1 MLSQQELELASEQQ
15 RQPCRLQRHTV
26 VMPQGLDAS
35 SLTWTGLDCAA
46 LCGGDERWGK
56 GRGVRLIRS
65 VSPHPLPAFPIYHF
79 EDKDSHT
86 KRCPQHQCL
95 HPLRGK
101 VQSLR
106 EKTKLNS
113 FSVLLLSPP
122 STPHCPLPV
131 GWSYDVGLRTHCN
144 NPHSVCSIPVWGEQ
158 LMILGLFSWI
168 LWHDDMDFF
177 LHFEIWN
184 PNIWLSFW
192 GNSHPLPWQDDPFG
206 RLHYLKLNVCQHA
219 LQHHSYKNC
228 CLYFSPA
235 PLQDRLLKDMMP
247 RTSIMHQVFFVG
259 AQWQR
264 SERAGYTQHII
275 ACLILQPRCQWTP
288 VWLSGCLTR
297 KSWYPACMEMDNC
310 CCCLF
315 YLHIHL
321 FATPTTWHLV
331 WYHVERRDIHASN
344 CTQDWFPS
352 TLSFWPLVWIIIL
365 QRQILLDYF
374 FPPFKETFRLCWQFA
389 KRNQELC
396 GEPSGY
402 GDFWYFW
409 YTKASGQYTGEHGQL
424 W

>member
-131 GWSYDVGLRTHCN
+131 GWSYDIGLRTHCN

-247 RTSIMHQVFFVG
+247 RTSIMHQVFLWVHSDSD
-259 AQWQR
+259 QR
-264 SERAGYTQHII
+264 ELGTLSISSPALFCSHAVSEHRCDSVDVWPGSHD
-275 ACLILQPRCQWTP
+275 ILPAWKWITAAAVYFISTSISLLHPQLGISFDIMWSAETFTP
-288 VWLSGCLTR
+288 ATVLKIDSHRPSHSDHLSGL
-297 KSWYPACMEMDNC
+297 
-310 CCCLF
+310 
-315 YLHIHL
+315 
-321 FATPTTWHLV
+321 
-331 WYHVERRDIHASN
+331 
-344 CTQDWFPS
+344 
-352 TLSFWPLVWIIIL
+352 
-365 QRQILLDYF
+365 
-374 FPPFKETFRLCWQFA
+374 
-389 KRNQELC
+389 
-396 GEPSGY
+396 
-402 GDFWYFW
+402 
-409 YTKASGQYTGEHGQL
+409 
-424 W
+424 